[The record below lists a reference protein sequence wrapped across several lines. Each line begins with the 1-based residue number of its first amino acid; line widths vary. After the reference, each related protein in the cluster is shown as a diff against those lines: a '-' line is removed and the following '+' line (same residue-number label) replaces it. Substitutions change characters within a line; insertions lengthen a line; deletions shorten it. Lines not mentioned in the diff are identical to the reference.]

1 MVLRVRPTPTRF
13 PMNIIYTPM
22 DNIPL
27 YSMWHF
33 RTDSL
38 LAGYLFRSQHVCITI
53 SLFRS
58 QSYFLFIVTLNCVS
72 MREREIVLRYT
83 GCSVFIATPS
93 HDDWQL
99 TLTCEIDRTPA
110 ASL

>member
-1 MVLRVRPTPTRF
+1 MVPRVGLTQTRF
-13 PMNIIYTPM
+13 PTNIIYTAM
-22 DNIPL
+22 DNPPL

-38 LAGYLFRSQHVCITI
+38 PAGDLFQSQHVCITI

-72 MREREIVLRYT
+72 MQERERAKESCVILAVVSLLLHR
-83 GCSVFIATPS
+83 
-93 HDDWQL
+93 L
-99 TLTCEIDRTPA
+99 TMIG
-110 ASL
+110 S